1 METEHQNPAL
11 KYCVSIEQKK
21 FLISYLN
28 SFADTFRKRYG
39 YVDLSNLYNY
49 NAPIYFEKCIDL
61 CSGSSL
67 DDCFFEK
74 LELAYRKKLLTN
86 NCDTEIV
93 KKNINKYFL
102 TDLILNI
109 GKSNP
114 KENEQKIELS
124 FLKYNDSFFLLEKAK
139 YKINDIKIILSSSTE
154 KEEKFSHQENF
165 YNLIENLYS
174 DFIFL

>member
-1 METEHQNPAL
+1 METTPQNLSL
-11 KYCVSIEQKK
+11 KYCVSIEQKN

-39 YVDLSNLYNY
+39 YVDLSNLYSY
-49 NAPIYFEKCIDL
+49 NAPIYFEKCL
-61 CSGSSL
+61 NLYVGSSL
-67 DDCFFEK
+67 GDSYFEK
-74 LELAYRKKLLTN
+74 LELAYNKKLLTN
-86 NCDTEIV
+86 NYDTEIV

-109 GKSNP
+109 GKKKP

-124 FLKYNDSFFLLEKAK
+124 FLKYNDSFFLLEKTQ

-154 KEEKFSHQENF
+154 KEEKISHQENF
-165 YNLIENLYS
+165 YYLIENLYS